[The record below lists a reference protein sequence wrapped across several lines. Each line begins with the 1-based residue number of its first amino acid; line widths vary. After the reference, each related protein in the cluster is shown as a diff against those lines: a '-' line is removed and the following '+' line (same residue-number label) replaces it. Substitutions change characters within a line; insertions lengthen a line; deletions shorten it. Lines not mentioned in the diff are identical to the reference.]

1 MIHNYQLSFI
11 AIEMP
16 SQRNSDFTY
25 ICIHKSF
32 GIQVDFKRDP
42 AFIKFM
48 TMTLF
53 HQTSR
58 EGTKQTGKKIHN
70 IN

>member
-1 MIHNYQLSFI
+1 
-11 AIEMP
+11 MP
-16 SQRNSDFTY
+16 SQRNFDFTY
-25 ICIHKSF
+25 NCINTSESKLIS
-32 GIQVDFKRDP
+32 RDP